1 MGRWIANMLQ
11 LSRKVYGALAIGL
24 MLGAVPLAA
33 GRDLPGGAQLLLGA
47 TASAA
52 GPATGINRETK
63 ADRSAAL
70 TRPGVATHTI
80 SLQLNGLADTSV
92 LVRMPVVA
100 RNGSSAPSLIKS
112 GSGKPIVACEPV
124 VSVLTEVAKLLQPG
138 RCVT

>member
-1 MGRWIANMLQ
+1 MLQ
-11 LSRKVYGALAIGL
+11 LSRKLYGALAIGL

-33 GRDLPGGAQLLLGA
+33 GRDLAGGAQLLLGA

-52 GPATGINRETK
+52 APATGINREAK
-63 ADRSAAL
+63 ADRSAGL
-70 TRPGVATHTI
+70 VRLGVATHTI
-80 SLQLNGLADTSV
+80 SLQLNGLANTSV
-92 LVRMPVVA
+92 LVRMPVAA

-112 GSGKPIVACEPV
+112 GSGKTIVACEPV